1 MIKRRHSA
9 LALLVSGLLAL
20 TGCATGSAGAA
31 DIPSEPVRGGIL
43 SYGTDIQPVAGGIDP
58 YTSQAFSGMN
68 FWVHIYEPLLT
79 RDDTGALRPGLATT
93 WEQPDATTYRF
104 HLRENVKFSNGD
116 PLTADDVKF
125 SLETMAASGKLQ
137 AQLLTDFEK
146 ATVVNEHTVDVHL
159 SGPSGTFLG
168 VVSDS
173 GTGSIVNKKWY
184 SAATKEQRQRDAMGT
199 GPFRLTGW
207 QDNVVLELRRN
218 DFYWDPRLPLLDGID
233 FKIFPDEQ
241 SRLAALRQ
249 GSVDA
254 IWLGDQQLAEQVEG
268 EGMNIGHNAATRSL
282 NLFVD
287 ARKGPTAD
295 VRIRQAISKAMNREK
310 IALLAS
316 YGYGKISGVV
326 PVGDPASLENP
337 EALPHY
343 THDPAGARELLEQA
357 NAAGTAVTL
366 TYPSDASFS
375 RDVALYEVM
384 KEQLREVG
392 IDLVLNPLPWA
403 DTLSKYATGNFT
415 GLIAIPGVARAD
427 ASAYFSGFLAPGA
440 PTNTSAEQGRQATA
454 LWQKLNTTIDPVQR
468 QKVLADLEKE
478 VADEVLNIV
487 PYVVTQRQEL
497 WSGRLQD
504 YAPDACSFRINLKK
518 GWLVP

>member
-1 MIKRRHSA
+1 MTKRNYRA
-9 LALLVSGLLAL
+9 LVLLLSGLFAL
-20 TGCATGSAGAA
+20 TGCSGVAAGAV
-31 DIPSEPVRGGIL
+31 DIPAEPVRGGIL

-68 FWVHIYEPLLT
+68 FWVQIYEPLLT
-79 RDDTGALRPGLATT
+79 RDDTGAIKPGLAKK
-93 WEQPDATTYRF
+93 WEQIDATTYRF
-104 HLRENVKFSNGD
+104 HLREDAKFSNGD
-116 PLTADDVKF
+116 PLTAADVKY
-125 SLETMAASGKLQ
+125 SLETMAASGNLQ
-137 AQLLTDFEK
+137 ARLLTEFET
-146 ATVVNEHTVDVHL
+146 ATIIDEHTVDAHL
-159 SGPSGTFLG
+159 SGPSGTFMG
-168 VVSDS
+168 VISDA
-173 GTGSIVNKKWY
+173 GTGSIVSKKWY
-184 SAATKEQRQRDAMGT
+184 SAASKKQRERDAMGT

-218 DFYWDPRLPLLDGID
+218 EHYWDPELPLLDGVD

-268 EGMNIGHNAATRSL
+268 EGFEIGHNAATRSL

-287 ARKGPTAD
+287 AREGPTAD
-295 VRIRQAISKAMNREK
+295 LRIRQAISQAMDREK

-316 YGYGKISGVV
+316 YGYGKVSGIV
-326 PVGDPASLENP
+326 PIGDPAAIED
-337 EALPHY
+337 AQDLPHHK
-343 THDPAGARELLEQA
+343 HDAAGARALLEQA
-357 NAAGTAVTL
+357 NAVGTKVTI

-403 DTLSKYATGNFT
+403 DTLSKYISGNFT

-427 ASAYFSGFLAPGA
+427 ASAYFSGFLAPKA
-440 PTNTSAEQGRQATA
+440 PTNTTGDQGKQATA
-454 LWQKLNTTIDPVQR
+454 LWQILNTTVEPQQR
-468 QKVLADLEKE
+468 KEALLDLEQE
-478 VADEVLNIV
+478 VADKVLNIV

-497 WSGRLQD
+497 WSSRLQD
-504 YAPDACSFRINLKK
+504 YAPDPYSFRINLKK

>member
-1 MIKRRHSA
+1 MIKRNHGA

-20 TGCATGSAGAA
+20 TGCAGASAGTT

-68 FWVHIYEPLLT
+68 FWVQIYEPLLT
-79 RDDTGALRPGLATT
+79 RDDAGAIQPGLAKK
-93 WEQPDATTYRF
+93 WEQLDATTYRF
-104 HLRENVKFSNGD
+104 HLRENAKFSNGE
-116 PLTADDVKF
+116 PLTAQDVKY
-125 SLETMAASGKLQ
+125 SLETMADSGNLQ
-137 AQLLTDFEK
+137 ARLLNEFET
-146 ATVVNEHTVDVHL
+146 ATVIDEHTVDAHL
-159 SGPSGTFLG
+159 SGPSGTFMG
-168 VVSDS
+168 VVSDA

-184 SAATKEQRQRDAMGT
+184 SAATPEQRQRDAMGT
-199 GPFRLTGW
+199 GPFKLTGW

-218 DFYWDPRLPLLDGID
+218 DHYWDPKLPLLDGVD

-268 EGMNIGHNAATRSL
+268 EGFQIGHNAATRSL

-295 VRIRQAISKAMNREK
+295 RRIRQAISQAMDREK

-316 YGYGKISGVV
+316 YGYGKISGIV
-326 PVGDPASLENP
+326 PTGDPAAIGHAED
-337 EALPHY
+337 LPNY
-343 THDPAGARELLEQA
+343 THNPAGARALLEQA
-357 NAAGTAVTL
+357 DAVGSKVVI

-403 DTLSKYATGNFT
+403 DTLSKYASGNFT

-427 ASAYFSGFLAPGA
+427 ASAYFSGFLAPKA
-440 PTNTSAEQGRQATA
+440 PTNTTGEQGERATA
-454 LWQKLNTTIDPVQR
+454 LWQILNTTVDPEQR
-468 QKVLADLEKE
+468 KEALANLEHE
-478 VADEVLNIV
+478 VADQALNLV

-497 WSGRLQD
+497 WSSRLRD
-504 YAPDACSFRINLKK
+504 YAPDPYSFRINLKK